1 MRKLRT
7 RQHIIE
13 DLGLNH
19 VERQVLKTGYA
30 LQRSTVDYGLDG
42 EILTFNEFGAI
53 EFGYFKFQLKSTDV
67 IKSNLKEGFIKFD
80 LSQRDIEAWLLA
92 PTKVLLFVYDA
103 QTEVAYYLDL
113 QAYFE
118 ENRAKLKN
126 LKKYIRV
133 NIPINHIFT
142 PEAMLNLRKNLNS

>member
-19 VERQVLKTGYA
+19 VERQVLKTGYVIE
-30 LQRSTVDYGLDG
+30 RSMVDYGLDG
-42 EILTFNEFGAI
+42 QILTFNELGEI
-53 EFGYFKFQLKSTDV
+53 EFAYFKFQLKSTDL
-67 IKSNLKEGFIKFD
+67 IKSNLKEGLIKFD

-92 PTKVLLFVYDA
+92 PTVVLLLVYDA

-113 QAYFE
+113 QDYFH
-118 ENRAKLKN
+118 ENRKQLKN
-126 LKKYIRV
+126 LKKYTRV
-133 NIPINHIFT
+133 NIPINNIFT
-142 PEAMLNLRKNLNS
+142 PEAMLNLRKKLNL